1 MNRSAF
7 DRRATTRAYRAIT
20 SAVAGI
26 VGIVSP
32 AAAARY
38 LQGRARLLNLKKRGY
53 LAGRPDG
60 PNSGWVPTNGSA
72 DAEQLR
78 DAKRL
83 NARARDLVR
92 NYPNIAGAVKRIVQN
107 VVYTGSWPQVRFVG
121 KNGKRD
127 KAKSRA
133 LEKLW
138 HAWANRADATAYGS
152 IYDLQAL
159 ALRHLIMDGGLLL
172 HETMD
177 ATDRDGLPLRLSL
190 YEYDQ
195 LDQYVDG
202 EMASGNL
209 ARRGVELDAVGRQ
222 VAYHV
227 LYEHPGDTIHYGG
240 RARRAPRRIAAD
252 VCTNLFVR
260 ERIGQTLGVS
270 WLASVI
276 MRAYD
281 LDEYQDYEMIGA
293 KLAAAFGV
301 FITTNAPAD
310 FMADPQAVRD
320 AAGQSLEY
328 INPGRIQRLAPGES
342 VEIAE
347 HKRPGDSYDPFVRSK
362 GREISAGLGM
372 SYENFSNDYSGAT
385 YSSARQAILEERRGY
400 RCIQN
405 HLDEHFNLWIW
416 RRFVRSVVLSGAFKL
431 PAGYTWDRGE
441 EFAAFVRPGWE
452 WIDPV
457 KDAKGAETKIA
468 LGISSRTREA
478 ANQGVDVENIAE
490 EQEYEQELFKNAQP
504 AQPQQPADV
513 DPGTAPA

>member
-1 MNRSAF
+1 MTRSAF
-7 DRRATTRAYRAIT
+7 DRRAATRAYRAIT
-20 SAVAGI
+20 QAVAGI

-32 AAAARY
+32 MAAARY

-60 PNSGWVPTNGSA
+60 PNSGWMPTNGSA
-72 DAEQLR
+72 DAEQTR

-92 NYPNIAGAVKRIVQN
+92 NYPNIAGAVRRIVQN

-121 KNGKRD
+121 KDGKRD
-127 KAKSRA
+127 KATSKA

-138 HAWANRADATAYGS
+138 HAWAGRADATGYGTV
-152 IYDLQAL
+152 YDLQAL
-159 ALRHLIMDGGLLL
+159 ALRHLIMDGGLLI

-195 LDQYVDG
+195 IDQYIDG
-202 EMASGNL
+202 EMSNGNL

-240 RARRAPRRIAAD
+240 RAWRESRRIAAD
-252 VCTNLFVR
+252 VCTNLYVR

-301 FITTNAPAD
+301 FITTNAPSD
-310 FMADPQAVRD
+310 FTGDPAAVKN
-320 AAGQSLEY
+320 AAGQALEF
-328 INPGRIQRLAPGES
+328 IEPGRIQRLALGES
-342 VEIAE
+342 IEIAE
-347 HKRPGDSYDPFVRSK
+347 HKRPGDSYEPFVRSK

-416 RRFVRSVVLSGAFKL
+416 RRFVRSLVLSGAFRL
-431 PAGYTWDRGE
+431 PAGYSWERAE
-441 EFAAFVRPGWE
+441 EFATFVRPGWE

-457 KDAKGAETKIA
+457 KDAKGAETKIS

-490 EQEYEQELFKNAQP
+490 EQEYEQEIFKNVQP
-504 AQPQQPADV
+504 AQQEPAAV
-513 DPGTAPA
+513 DPGTAQV